1 MMMTLEEYKA
11 KYHYETLDPQQCA
24 AVEATEGPV
33 LLLAVPGS
41 GKTTTLL
48 ARLGYLV
55 YGKGV
60 DASSILTCTYTVAA
74 TDEMRNR
81 FRAKFGDEY
90 ADQMEFRTINGV
102 CARIISMYERLGHTA
117 FELVSDDKRYA
128 IMRDVWIDAGHSY
141 PSDADLR
148 LMSTAITYVKNQMTT
163 DKEADSHRFNSSEGS
178 MSIGPVYRGYKKIMQ
193 ENRWMDYDDQM
204 VYALSILKK
213 YPTILQQLQAKYKYF
228 CVDEAQDT
236 SKIQHQVI
244 AILAAKSRN
253 LLMVGDEDQ
262 SIYGF
267 RAAWPQALMNFE
279 KDWPG
284 AKVLLME
291 QNYRSTP
298 QIVAVA
304 DEFIKRNKTRRDKH
318 MNAHKEAGSEI
329 VIQPCSSRL
338 SQYVM
343 LANMAAEANKEK
355 HQTAIL
361 YRNND
366 TALPIIDELDRRGIA
381 YQAKGVD
388 GLFFTCKTVNDVTS
402 FFNLV
407 KHPDDKK
414 SFLRLYYKIG
424 LFMRRDVANM
434 DIGGNG
440 ENIFEAYAAI
450 GKEIIVPYYLRQK
463 LKERNSQI
471 QQIAKKNSPSYA
483 IKMFEKMGYRDF
495 LDDNG
500 VESFRLDILKMLA
513 EKEKTIDSF
522 MARLNEL
529 QRIIKEGGK
538 NDDAYCILSTIHSSK
553 GLEYRRVILADVVN
567 GVLPTDPSKAKTK
580 EERLRAQEEECRLF
594 YVGITRA
601 KNELIVMSVRNEESE
616 YVRVLSKRVGKK
628 TKKGK
633 SEKPG
638 TTHNK
643 HLLDVDTSR
652 FVAGTAIQHK
662 TFGSGQIESV
672 KGDIA
677 TITFQ
682 TTGRKQISLPFAI
695 KMGFLTIA

>member
-1 MMMTLEEYKA
+1 MMTLEEYKA

-128 IMRDVWIDAGHSY
+128 IMRDVWMDAGHSY

-148 LMSTAITYVKNQMTT
+148 LMSTAITYVKNQMMT

-204 VYALSILKK
+204 VYTLSILKK
-213 YPTILQQLQAKYKYF
+213 YPAILQQLQAKYKYF

-414 SFLRLYYKIG
+414 VFS
-424 LFMRRDVANM
+424 
-434 DIGGNG
+434 
-440 ENIFEAYAAI
+440 AY
-450 GKEIIVPYYLRQK
+450 
-463 LKERNSQI
+463 
-471 QQIAKKNSPSYA
+471 
-483 IKMFEKMGYRDF
+483 
-495 LDDNG
+495 
-500 VESFRLDILKMLA
+500 
-513 EKEKTIDSF
+513 
-522 MARLNEL
+522 
-529 QRIIKEGGK
+529 IIKS
-538 NDDAYCILSTIHSSK
+538 AYL
-553 GLEYRRVILADVVN
+553 
-567 GVLPTDPSKAKTK
+567 
-580 EERLRAQEEECRLF
+580 
-594 YVGITRA
+594 
-601 KNELIVMSVRNEESE
+601 
-616 YVRVLSKRVGKK
+616 
-628 TKKGK
+628 
-633 SEKPG
+633 
-638 TTHNK
+638 
-643 HLLDVDTSR
+643 
-652 FVAGTAIQHK
+652 
-662 TFGSGQIESV
+662 
-672 KGDIA
+672 
-677 TITFQ
+677 
-682 TTGRKQISLPFAI
+682 
-695 KMGFLTIA
+695 

>member
-1 MMMTLEEYKA
+1 
-11 KYHYETLDPQQCA
+11 
-24 AVEATEGPV
+24 
-33 LLLAVPGS
+33 
-41 GKTTTLL
+41 
-48 ARLGYLV
+48 
-55 YGKGV
+55 
-60 DASSILTCTYTVAA
+60 
-74 TDEMRNR
+74 
-81 FRAKFGDEY
+81 
-90 ADQMEFRTINGV
+90 
-102 CARIISMYERLGHTA
+102 
-117 FELVSDDKRYA
+117 
-128 IMRDVWIDAGHSY
+128 
-141 PSDADLR
+141 
-148 LMSTAITYVKNQMTT
+148 
-163 DKEADSHRFNSSEGS
+163 
-178 MSIGPVYRGYKKIMQ
+178 
-193 ENRWMDYDDQM
+193 
-204 VYALSILKK
+204 
-213 YPTILQQLQAKYKYF
+213 
-228 CVDEAQDT
+228 
-236 SKIQHQVI
+236 
-244 AILAAKSRN
+244 
-253 LLMVGDEDQ
+253 
-262 SIYGF
+262 
-267 RAAWPQALMNFE
+267 
-279 KDWPG
+279 
-284 AKVLLME
+284 
-291 QNYRSTP
+291 
-298 QIVAVA
+298 
-304 DEFIKRNKTRRDKH
+304 
-318 MNAHKEAGSEI
+318 
-329 VIQPCSSRL
+329 
-338 SQYVM
+338 
-343 LANMAAEANKEK
+343 
-355 HQTAIL
+355 
-361 YRNND
+361 
-366 TALPIIDELDRRGIA
+366 
-381 YQAKGVD
+381 
-388 GLFFTCKTVNDVTS
+388 
-402 FFNLV
+402 
-407 KHPDDKK
+407 
-414 SFLRLYYKIG
+414 
-424 LFMRRDVANM
+424 MRRDVANM

-483 IKMFEKMGYRDF
+483 IKMFEQMGYRAF

-513 EKEKTIDSF
+513 EKEKTMDSF